1 MQYNKIL
8 PVINII
14 DKSQAYNAIY
24 GRNKPIAMLSK
35 RLSVIN
41 CGEIRMDVYKKL
53 ITDEI

>member
-41 CGEIRMDVYKKL
+41 CGEIRIDVYKKL